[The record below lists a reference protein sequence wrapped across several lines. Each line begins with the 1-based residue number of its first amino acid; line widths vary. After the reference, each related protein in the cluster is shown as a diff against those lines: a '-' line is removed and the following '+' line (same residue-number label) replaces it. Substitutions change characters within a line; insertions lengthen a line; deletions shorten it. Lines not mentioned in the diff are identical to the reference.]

1 MFDGQWPQTVASC
14 STERDSVLT
23 DLQRIRTKTSFCR
36 GFGPPLPFL
45 KNARIKTRFDVF
57 VCFQLIH
64 LQGSQPIT
72 EYRGH
77 QGHPKLAAHTHTH
90 MRPADKGRN
99 SNKAMYETHERSTC
113 LGIRN
118 TLFSFTHLDPEP
130 RLHLRAP
137 GLPGHHRATALR
149 RCQRALRAVNGT
161 APEAGAG
168 GGQWHGAGPLE
179 GPGPDRCVPTW

>member
-1 MFDGQWPQTVASC
+1 MCLFASSS
-14 STERDSVLT
+14 STCKGVNPSQNTGDIRD
-23 DLQRIRTKTSFCR
+23 I
-36 GFGPPLPFL
+36 P
-45 KNARIKTRFDVF
+45 N
-57 VCFQLIH
+57 
-64 LQGSQPIT
+64 SQ
-72 EYRGH
+72 
-77 QGHPKLAAHTHTH
+77 HTHTH